1 MLALLGGVCVPI
13 CKKKLFETI
22 DSIKVQLGPMGII
35 FFTGVKNSAQ
45 NVLMQKGFPK
55 KGKPTGDGLSGGFS
69 VISNGESPS
78 LIIVDNPSSKHQLT
92 WLKHSN
98 SCHEVHLHI
107 SVREY
112 KIYIYIYTCSMYGL
126 KHIKNALTH
135 MYTSILQMYV
145 YKSKYIYV

>member
-1 MLALLGGVCVPI
+1 MLVLLGGVCVPVH
-13 CKKKLFETI
+13 KKKLFETI
-22 DSIKVQLGPMGII
+22 DSIQVQLGPMGII

-55 KGKPTGDGLSGGFS
+55 KGKPTGDGLSRGFF

-98 SCHEVHLHI
+98 SCHEVHLQI
-107 SVREY
+107 VYEN
-112 KIYIYIYTCSMYGL
+112 IYIYI
-126 KHIKNALTH
+126 H
-135 MYTSILQMYV
+135 M
-145 YKSKYIYV
+145 